1 MTIEQLRK
9 YKGCEH
15 YSDEQ
20 AAAVVI
26 SLRKFAMTL
35 IETWPNICIDNQC
48 NVKSIDSNLLIV
60 NQIKKAA

>member
-20 AAAVVI
+20 AAEIVA
-26 SLRKFAMTL
+26 SLRIFAIAL
-35 IETWPNICIDNQC
+35 IETWPKICIDNQC
-48 NVKSIDSNLLIV
+48 SIESKSIPLTV
-60 NQIKKAA
+60 NSINKAA